1 MALIK
6 KKKLTGAE
14 IPTSSMADIAFL
26 MLLFFLV
33 ATVIDTDF
41 GLGIQLPEYVEE
53 ITEVK
58 VDPNRLV
65 RVNINDM
72 GKVLFGYGKNPDNE
86 LEFKL
91 IQKTIVEI
99 LTKRI
104 DQPEN
109 KKIIVSLKTARLT
122 KYNVYLQALDAIK
135 SGYKQVR
142 DARAMQ
148 LSGKKFDALDD
159 GDPVKEQVKK
169 EIPVV
174 ISLAEPEKV
183 TSQTAN

>member
-6 KKKLTGAE
+6 KKKLTGAD

-86 LEFKL
+86 LEFKM
-91 IQKTIVEI
+91 IRNTIEEI

-135 SGYKQVR
+135 SAYKQVR
-142 DARAMQ
+142 DARSMQ